1 MHAHT
6 TSTSGRAGRRWLTV
20 LVAILALTSVA
31 MPAAATATETTLTRL
46 DTSGVVAQATN
57 NTTANTSANTTSG
70 PTTASQVRI
79 TPAIPD
85 ADYVSVTVVESDER
99 FNTSGTFATFAL
111 SESVDAVRIE
121 QPNAEARLLGDGSVV
136 QVQYDQQAAP
146 GDNPS
151 LYTVEL
157 FFADGSTRT
166 FDLLAT
172 HTDVTASPAINPA
185 YETHIEYLETQAAD
199 MGYDADPKGVRA
211 YVENREERAEFFE
224 GLWTEQVKTFI
235 GLRIAQAA
243 SPLDWVAGIAIIAL
257 VAYWLNR
264 RHGWVLRIQQLAV
277 SRAELVREAVRQEA
291 ERQRNAAAKHPLSEV
306 DGIGN
311 NAQRFWTKMGVETV
325 ENMIQVSCKGIVAAD
340 EHGGAKTDTDGNIIL
355 AHQGVDDLAAVEPL
369 TERELRENTWL
380 KPVILEGRLRAST
393 ALSHIEQALLVA
405 EKDYNRGAE
414 VRETRLQ
421 VQELIKDLQGR
432 DDGTAEKH
440 SRQGKLELPGDQHDR
455 DPSGRPSGS
464 PSGGDD

>member
-1 MHAHT
+1 MHEHT
-6 TSTSGRAGRRWLTV
+6 PSTSGRSRRRWLAV
-20 LVAILALTSVA
+20 LVAILALSSVV
-31 MPAAATATETTLTRL
+31 MPAAAAATDSTPVRL
-46 DTSGVVAQATN
+46 DTPDTVAQTAN
-57 NTTANTSANTTSG
+57 NTTATNTSNG
-70 PTTASQVRI
+70 PTTASQTRI

-85 ADYVSVTVVESDER
+85 ADYVSVTVVESDQR

-111 SESVDAVRIE
+111 SEPVDAVRIE
-121 QPNAEARLLGDGSVV
+121 QPNARARVLGDGSVV
-136 QVQYDQQAAP
+136 QVQYDRKAAP

-151 LYTVEL
+151 LYSVEL

-166 FDLLAT
+166 FELLAT
-172 HTDVTASPAINPA
+172 NTDVTASPSINPA
-185 YETHIEYLETQAAD
+185 YEEHIEYFESQAED
-199 MGYDADPKGVRA
+199 MGYDADPEGVRA
-211 YVENREERAEFFE
+211 YVENREDRAQFFE
-224 GLWTEQVKTFI
+224 GLWTDQIKTFI
-235 GLRIAQAA
+235 GLRFAQAA
-243 SPLDWVAGIAIIAL
+243 SPLDWVAGITIIAI

-264 RHGWVLRIQQLAV
+264 QHGWVLRIQQLAV

-325 ENMIQVSCKGIVAAD
+325 ENMIQVACKGIVAAD
-340 EHGGAKTDTDGNIIL
+340 EHGGAQTDEDGNIIL
-355 AHQGVDDLAAVEPL
+355 AHQGVDDLVAVEPL

-393 ALSHIEQALLVA
+393 ALSHIENALLVA

-414 VRETRLQ
+414 VRETRMQ
-421 VQELIKDLQGR
+421 VQELIRDLQGR
-432 DDGTAEKH
+432 KDGTMEKH
-440 SRQGKLELPGDQHDR
+440 SRQGRLELPSDQHDR
-455 DPSGRPSGS
+455 DPTGRPSGS